1 MRREGYFLW
10 DIKDAHCKTP
20 ASLLNSEEINR
31 EDMDLC
37 SKSVVIL
44 NNGHKM
50 PVIGFGTYAPQK
62 IPKSQSEEATKFAI
76 EVGYRHIDGA
86 YIYGNEAEVGQAI
99 RTKIADGTIRRED
112 VFYTGKLW
120 STFHTPELVQ
130 PALERSLKQLNLES
144 MDLFII
150 HMPLEMKPG
159 NDPFPVDENGQ
170 IIFHNTDLRDTWEA
184 MEKCVDA
191 GLVRSIGV
199 SNFNRRQLELILNK
213 AGLKYKPV
221 CNQVE
226 CHIYLNQRKL
236 LEFCKSQDIVLV
248 GYSVLGSSRDERW
261 IDQNAPVVLADP
273 VLVTIAKKH
282 NKSPAQVALRFLLQ
296 LGVVV
301 LAKSFNPTRIKKNF
315 QVFDFNLPSEDMK
328 ELEAL
333 NRNYRYVEAKQWIN
347 HPEFPFHDEY

>member
-1 MRREGYFLW
+1 F
-10 DIKDAHCKTP
+10 
-20 ASLLNSEEINR
+20 
-31 EDMDLC
+31 
-37 SKSVVIL
+37 
-44 NNGHKM
+44 
-50 PVIGFGTYAPQK
+50 
-62 IPKSQSEEATKFAI
+62 PKSQSEEATKVAI

-86 YIYGNEAEVGQAI
+86 YIYGNEVEVGQAI
-99 RTKIADGTIRRED
+99 REKIADGTIRRED

-130 PALERSLKQLNLES
+130 PALERSLKQLNLDS

-150 HMPLEMKPG
+150 HMPLEMK
-159 NDPFPVDENGQ
+159 
-170 IIFHNTDLRDTWEA
+170 A

-315 QVFDFNLPSEDMK
+315 Q
-328 ELEAL
+328 
-333 NRNYRYVEAKQWIN
+333 
-347 HPEFPFHDEY
+347 

>member
-1 MRREGYFLW
+1 
-10 DIKDAHCKTP
+10 
-20 ASLLNSEEINR
+20 
-31 EDMDLC
+31 MDLH
-37 SKSVVIL
+37 SESVVIL
-44 NNGHKM
+44 NNGNKM
-50 PVIGFGTYAPQK
+50 PVIGLGTYAPQK
-62 IPKSQSEEATKFAI
+62 FPKSQAEEATKVAI
-76 EVGYRHIDGA
+76 EVGYRHIDSA
-86 YIYGNEAEVGQAI
+86 YIYGNEVEVGCAI
-99 RTKIADGTIRRED
+99 REKIVDGTVRRED
-112 VFYTGKLW
+112 LFFTGKLW
-120 STFHTPELVQ
+120 STFHTPEHVQ
-130 PALERSLKQLNLES
+130 PTLERSLKQLQLDY

-159 NDPFPVDENGQ
+159 DDPFPVDENGQ

-184 MEKCVDA
+184 MEKCLDA

-213 AGLKYKPV
+213 TGLKYRPV

-261 IDQNAPVVLADP
+261 IDQNAPVVLEDP
-273 VLVTIAKKH
+273 VLLAIARKH

-301 LAKSFNPTRIKKNF
+301 LAKSFNPIRIKENF
-315 QVFDFNLPSEDMK
+315 QVFDFDLPSEDMK

-333 NRNYRYVEAKQWIN
+333 DRNYRYVEAKQWIN
-347 HPEFPFHDEY
+347 HPEFPFGDEY